1 MFRRPQR
8 PGVGFANVAGGTSS
22 VDPVLHLLELI
33 IAGSAAGSQ
42 GATRPFIGELSRAD
56 VGASAQA
63 RCRGSLKGGCASD
76 HAAPARL
83 PVVGR
88 PAVVACRYVHGPAG
102 VRVGHQRVVEDVEHL
117 VQ

>member
-1 MFRRPQR
+1 MGFLSSGNRASAAAMMTSSASMFRRPQR

-56 VGASAQA
+56 VGA
-63 RCRGSLKGGCASD
+63 
-76 HAAPARL
+76 
-83 PVVGR
+83 
-88 PAVVACRYVHGPAG
+88 
-102 VRVGHQRVVEDVEHL
+102 
-117 VQ
+117 